1 VSFLLWQRDLDVGI
15 ASRRRVLTAA
25 EVGPLLEAQALCQRV
40 ADLAA
45 SRAAKI
51 DEAAQTARAA
61 ARAEGLELGRR
72 EAREEVSTTLAA
84 LAATAAAE
92 RDRLCGEVGSL
103 ALEVV
108 RKILGEFAPPV
119 VLVALARS
127 ALCEMLPAPAVTL
140 VVHPD
145 RVDAM
150 REGLEGRPADDCG
163 SHDCARG
170 ARLEVRAD
178 PGCALDDCRL
188 ETGLGV
194 VDAALDVR
202 LAKIAQAWGIG

>member
-1 VSFLLWQRDLDVGI
+1 MSFLLWQRDHDIGI

-25 EVGPLLEAQALCQRV
+25 EVGALLDAQALCQRV

-45 SRAAKI
+45 NRAAKI
-51 DEAAQTARAA
+51 DEAADAAQAA

-72 EAREEVSTTLAA
+72 EAREEVSATLAS

-92 RDRLCGEVGSL
+92 RDRLRAEVGRL

-108 RKILGEFAPPV
+108 RKILGEIAPEA
-119 VLVALARS
+119 VLAALARS

-150 REGLEGRPADDCG
+150 RESLGGERVGDCLSDDCV
-163 SHDCARG
+163 SARV
-170 ARLEVRAD
+170 EVRAD
-178 PGCALDDCRL
+178 PDCAPDGCRF

-194 VDAALDVR
+194 VDAALATR
-202 LAKIAQAWGIG
+202 LARIAQAWGIE

>member
-1 VSFLLWQRDLDVGI
+1 MSFLLWQRDRDVGV

-40 ADLAA
+40 ADMAA
-45 SRAAKI
+45 NRAAKI
-51 DEAAQTARAA
+51 GEAADAARAA
-61 ARAEGLELGRR
+61 ARAEGVELGRR
-72 EAREEVSTTLAA
+72 EAREEISTALVA
-84 LAATAAAE
+84 LAASAAAE
-92 RDRLCGEVGSL
+92 RDRLRGEVGQL

-108 RKILGEFAPPV
+108 RKILGEFAPEA
-119 VLVALARS
+119 VLAALARS
-127 ALCEMLPAPAVTL
+127 ALCEMLPVPVVTL

-150 REGLEGRPADDCG
+150 QKKMEGERVGDATNSTRI
-163 SHDCARG
+163 
-170 ARLEVRAD
+170 EVRAD
-178 PGCALDDCRL
+178 PDCAPEDCRF

-202 LAKIAQAWGIG
+202 LARIAQAWGIV

>member
-1 VSFLLWQRDLDVGI
+1 MSFLLWQRDRDVGI

-25 EVGPLLEAQALCQRV
+25 EVGPLLDAQALCERV
-40 ADLAA
+40 AHLAA
-45 SRAAKI
+45 SRAASI
-51 DEAAQTARAA
+51 DEAAATARAA

-72 EAREEVSTTLAA
+72 EAREEVSTTLAT
-84 LAATAAAE
+84 LATTAAAE
-92 RDRLCGEVGSL
+92 RDRLRGEIGSL

-108 RKILGEFAPPV
+108 RKILGEFAPEV

-127 ALCEMLPAPAVTL
+127 ALREMLPAPAVTL

-150 REGLEGRPADDCG
+150 REGLGGEPVGDCLN
-163 SHDCARG
+163 G

-178 PGCALDDCRL
+178 PACALGDCRL
-188 ETGLGV
+188 ETGLGA
-194 VDAALDVR
+194 VDGALDIR
-202 LAKIAQAWGIG
+202 LARIAQAWGIG

>member
-1 VSFLLWQRDLDVGI
+1 VSFLLWQRDRDVGI

-25 EVGPLLEAQALCQRV
+25 EVGPLLDAQALCERI

-45 SRAAKI
+45 KRAAKI
-51 DEAAQTARAA
+51 DEAAETARAA

-72 EAREEVSTTLAA
+72 EAREEVSTALAT
-84 LAATAAAE
+84 LAATAVAE
-92 RDRLCGEVGSL
+92 RDRLRGEIGSL

-108 RKILGEFAPPV
+108 RKILGEFAPDA

-127 ALCEMLPAPAVTL
+127 ALREMLPAPAVTL

-145 RVDAM
+145 RVDAI
-150 REGLEGRPADDCG
+150 REGLGGEPVGDCVNATRV
-163 SHDCARG
+163 D
-170 ARLEVRAD
+170 VRAD
-178 PGCALDDCRL
+178 PACAPDDCRL

-194 VDAALDVR
+194 VDAALDIR
-202 LAKIAQAWGIG
+202 LAKIAQTWGIG